1 MKIGPAYLK
10 KLEFI
15 SAGVAA
21 RDFLNCSTNHVAKLC
36 REGKFK
42 HTRKLGRRGHW
53 KILKAE
59 VLAATL
65 PVDVDGD

>member
-1 MKIGPAYLK
+1 MKIGKTYLPN
-10 KLEFI
+10 LEFI
-15 SAGVAA
+15 SASIAA
-21 RDFLNCSTNHVAKLC
+21 RDFLHCSCQNVAKMC